1 MTFSFFS
8 SELLSTKWES
18 ILVSHFA
25 GSQSIIHGWH
35 SGHSCWWW
43 EFMQNWFI
51 HMIFFFFFFLK
62 GPTGVPHFGNLSYR
76 ILCRTC
82 TAGSWNKSQAFQK
95 VNEQNDEAPLC
106 ELHCGFNSQKYIFSI
121 LWKQCKYRA
130 TSWIELTFTVDYS
143 SLTWS
148 LVGLPE
154 KPVYMGK

>member
-51 HMIFFFFFFLK
+51 HMIFFFFFFWRGQLEFHTLGTSATEFSVELALQVLETRVRHFK
-62 GPTGVPHFGNLSYR
+62 KSMSKMMKPHCVNS
-76 ILCRTC
+76 TVAS
-82 TAGSWNKSQAFQK
+82 TAKSTF
-95 VNEQNDEAPLC
+95 
-106 ELHCGFNSQKYIFSI
+106 F

>member
-1 MTFSFFS
+1 MGINPCVTFCRVTKHHSWMTFWSQ
-8 SELLSTKWES
+8 LLMMRVYAK
-18 ILVSHFA
+18 LVYSYDL
-25 GSQSIIHGWH
+25 
-35 SGHSCWWW
+35 
-43 EFMQNWFI
+43 
-51 HMIFFFFFFLK
+51 FFFFFLK